1 MNWNRLLPP
10 SRPYDGPKIPYY
22 FLVLITIVSTARSL
36 AHIFLPDGGAGVI
49 AGIDLDVE
57 GGVNIVAMFGQW
69 GVSQLLLALVFW
81 LVVLRYRDFT
91 PLMLLVLFLE
101 QLFRFGSGMLKPL
114 VIAAPQP
121 GAHGSEVLLP
131 LALVMLVWS
140 LWPQKTA

>member
-1 MNWNRLLPP
+1 MNWNALLPP
-10 SRPYDGPKIPYY
+10 PRHYTGPKIPYY

-36 AHIFLPDGGAGVI
+36 AHIFLPDGGAGII

-81 LVVLRYRDFT
+81 LAVLRYRDLT

-101 QLFRFGSGMLKPL
+101 QLFRLGSGLIKPL
-114 VIAAPQP
+114 VIAAPPP
-121 GAHGSEVLLP
+121 GAHGSEILLP

-140 LWPQKTA
+140 LWPQKRE